1 MIGIIRAK
9 SGNIGSI
16 INALDFLNQKYLV
29 IEDKSQIINL
39 NKILLPGVGAFKN
52 LKKDLVSLDLFDPLK
67 EFIKNEKNHF
77 LGICIGMQILLSKG
91 TEDGDEEG
99 FNYFN
104 GVVKNLNEI
113 KKVKVPN
120 INWNKI
126 SIKKNCQIMQNYN
139 KEDKFYFLHSYFCDL
154 ENKNEVI
161 ATSNYNGIEFPC
173 IIQKNNIVGIQFH
186 PEKSNQQGLNILK
199 NFCKI

>member
-104 GVVKNLNEI
+104 GVVKILNEI

-120 INWNKI
+120 II
-126 SIKKNCQIMQNYN
+126 GIK
-139 KEDKFYFLHSYFCDL
+139 
-154 ENKNEVI
+154 
-161 ATSNYNGIEFPC
+161 
-173 IIQKNNIVGIQFH
+173 
-186 PEKSNQQGLNILK
+186 
-199 NFCKI
+199 

>member
-104 GVVKNLNEI
+104 GIVKNLNEI

-139 KEDKFYFLHSYFCDL
+139 NEDKFYFLHSYFCDL